1 MIEDKTILAIIPARG
16 GSKGVPRKNI
26 RVVAGKPLM
35 AWTIEEALKSK
46 YIDRIIVSTDDD
58 EIAATAKE
66 WGAEVPF
73 MRPAALSTDN
83 APGIEPVI
91 HAINMLPQYEYVIVL
106 QPTSPLRTVDDI
118 DGSIELCFAKRAK
131 CCVSVVEPD
140 KSPYWMLTLGKNGK
154 VLPLFPNQTF
164 VSRRQ
169 DLPAVYALN
178 GAIYIAKSEYILRSK
193 TFIDVDMALYIMT
206 KDVSVDIDTEYD
218 LLTVEHLMKIKNNP
232 NLEI

>member
-26 RVVAGKPLM
+26 RVVAGKPLL

-46 YIDRIIVSTDDD
+46 YVDRIIVSTDDA

-83 APGIEPVI
+83 TPGIEPVV

-106 QPTSPLRTVDDI
+106 QPTSPLRTVEDI

-140 KSPYWMLTLGKNGK
+140 KSPYWMLTLGKDGK
-154 VLPLFPNQTF
+154 VLPLFPDSPL

-169 DLPAVYALN
+169 DLPIVYALN
-178 GAIYIAKSEYILRSK
+178 GAIYIANSECLLDAK
-193 TFIDVDMALYIMT
+193 TFIDKDMTIYVMPKERSL
-206 KDVSVDIDTEYD
+206 DIDTEYD
-218 LLTVEHLMKIKNNP
+218 VSLADNILWRR
-232 NLEI
+232 